1 MAWFQVSYY
10 SQCLQ
15 RLVPLNVLLPQSAAP
30 EDPCRTLYLLNGYR
44 GDHTDWLLN
53 TDVNGMSGTYRC
65 AVVMPGGE
73 NSSYVDQPGSGVR
86 YGEFV
91 GRELVDFTRRLFP
104 CLSQKREDTAIAGLS
119 MGGYGALRNGLKYHE
134 TFGFVLPLSAGMMG
148 PESIVDEPSR
158 ARFEAR
164 YGLPEGWEG
173 SDCNPRAL
181 AKRLI
186 ASGAELPKL
195 YIACGWNDRLCVS
208 NREYHHDLEA
218 LGFPHT
224 YEEGPGSHEWATW
237 RWALPRALDFCGW
250 RTPDTFVNPFY
261 CELRDEKYAAAPWK
275 EEC

>member
-1 MAWFQVSYY
+1 MAWFQISYY
-10 SQCLQ
+10 SPCLR
-15 RLVPLNVLLPQSAAP
+15 RLVPLNVLVPQSASP

-53 TDVNGMSGTYRC
+53 TDVNGMSSAYRC
-65 AVVMPGGE
+65 AIVMPGGE